1 MNNKQLLEK
10 LEAEKRLE
18 HNEWV
23 TLLSSFDEREACYAA
38 EKARNIAQHVFGKKV
53 YFRGIVEFS
62 NICKNDCF
70 YCGIRRSNS
79 EVSRYR
85 LTKEEIML
93 CCEEGYENGF
103 RTFVLQGG
111 EDGFFTDERL
121 CGIIREIKGRFPD
134 CAVTLSVGERSRES
148 YEKLYSAG
156 ADRYLLRHEAA
167 SSALYSRWHPSE
179 LSLDN
184 RKRCLY
190 DLKSIGYQTGCGF
203 MVGAPY
209 QTAEDIAVDME
220 FIKEFHPAMVG
231 IGPFIPHKSTP
242 FAQFGAG
249 SVELTLFTMS
259 LCRIMQPD
267 VLLPATTALGTA
279 AQDGRIRGVL
289 AGCNVVMPNLSP
301 AAVRKKYMLY
311 DGKAGT
317 EDTAAS
323 GIAKLRRQMDSI
335 GYEVVCGRGDW
346 KGEQK

>member
-1 MNNKQLLEK
+1 
-10 LEAEKRLE
+10 
-18 HNEWV
+18 
-23 TLLSSFDEREACYAA
+23 
-38 EKARNIAQHVFGKKV
+38 
-53 YFRGIVEFS
+53 
-62 NICKNDCF
+62 
-70 YCGIRRSNS
+70 
-79 EVSRYR
+79 
-85 LTKEEIML
+85 
-93 CCEEGYENGF
+93 
-103 RTFVLQGG
+103 
-111 EDGFFTDERL
+111 
-121 CGIIREIKGRFPD
+121 
-134 CAVTLSVGERSRES
+134 
-148 YEKLYSAG
+148 
-156 ADRYLLRHEAA
+156 
-167 SSALYSRWHPSE
+167 
-179 LSLDN
+179 
-184 RKRCLY
+184 
-190 DLKSIGYQTGCGF
+190 

-209 QTAEDIAVDME
+209 QTAEDIATDME

-267 VLLPATTALGTA
+267 VFLPATTALGTA

-323 GIAKLRRQMDSI
+323 GIAKLRHQMDSI